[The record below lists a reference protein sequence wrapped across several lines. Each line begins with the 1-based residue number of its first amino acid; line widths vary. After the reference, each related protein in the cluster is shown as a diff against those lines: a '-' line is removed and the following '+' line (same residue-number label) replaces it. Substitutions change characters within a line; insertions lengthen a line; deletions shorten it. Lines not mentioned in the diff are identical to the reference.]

1 MNGLGEEP
9 QGRMNEDDTN
19 MMEAQIAEITIRVA
33 IVDDHGI
40 VRQGLRALLSRPGIE
55 VIGEADSGN
64 AAIQLAKTASP
75 DVMLL
80 DIRMKDGDGLHSLPH
95 IKQASPHTS
104 VIVLTTYSNPSYLA
118 RAINGG
124 AAGYLSKETNP
135 DQIVRAVRAAAL
147 GEDLIDRSLLQ
158 AALAQ
163 AALMED
169 GGASGS
175 LSGGDD
181 IVDIETLSERELD
194 VLRLMVQGLPNVSIA
209 DALSISIPT
218 VKTHVQHILQKLHVS
233 DRTQAALLAVRMQL
247 VD

>member
-1 MNGLGEEP
+1 METQITEE
-9 QGRMNEDDTN
+9 
-19 MMEAQIAEITIRVA
+19 TIRVA

-55 VIGEADSGN
+55 VVGEADSGN
-64 AAIQLAKTASP
+64 AAIRLAESIRP

-95 IKQASPHTS
+95 IKQASPNTS

-118 RAINGG
+118 RAISGD

-147 GEDLIDRSLLQ
+147 GEDLIDRTLLQ

-169 GGASGS
+169 GGTHAG
-175 LSGGDD
+175 LSAGDD
-181 IVDIETLSERELD
+181 HVEVESLSERELD
-194 VLRLMVQGLPNVSIA
+194 VLRLMVQGLPNGSIA

-233 DRTQAALLAVRMQL
+233 DRTQAALLAVRLQL